1 MPRTN
6 LFFKVEIEHEKED
19 DPERLGADIAR
30 QIMKTYG
37 VQSAEM
43 TNYVTATEEA

>member
-1 MPRTN
+1 MARTDI
-6 LFFKVEIEHEKED
+6 FFKVEIEHDSSES
-19 DPERLGADIAR
+19 PERLGSAIVR

-43 TNYVTATEEA
+43 TNYIVVKED